1 MSALDRAEK
10 DILCGDFALARQRME
25 NYLNCRGYDEAL
37 LVRLAE
43 ISMQMHD
50 PFSAGKYWF
59 VSGEQSELVDS
70 AVEAFL
76 NRAGVSNEQIMAHL
90 PLAVRRMKFEQL
102 PSAAQERLTAIGL
115 AGALPVIKRM
125 QPPRRRRRRAGPL
138 GHAIFVTILLFTMG
152 SCSLGVKQM
161 VQWFAD

>member
-10 DILCGDFALARQRME
+10 DIQCGDFALARQRME
-25 NYLNCRGYDEAL
+25 NYLNCHGYDEAL

-59 VSGEQSELVDS
+59 VSGEQGELVDS
-70 AVEAFL
+70 AVETFL
-76 NRAGVSNEQIMAHL
+76 VRAGVSNEQILAHL
-90 PLAVRRMKFEQL
+90 PSAVRRMKFEQL
-102 PSAAQERLTAIGL
+102 PSVAQKRMAAFGL
-115 AGALPVIKRM
+115 SEALPVIKRL
-125 QPPRRRRRRAGPL
+125 QPPRRRRRAGPL